1 MLVEAKQAF
10 YNEETG
16 AVQPW
21 RDIEVEDT
29 LGNELVNEGLAAAI
43 AAGGGG
49 GGASSFTVTLSYA
62 EEVNPKYFFGGIGY
76 DMTYGYELES
86 VIKISDNWY
95 SAPSD
100 GIPTGTYEV
109 LPIREGGAGYF
120 QILGGTGATLTGDAT
135 IILDELYETYYVKM
149 TGDCTVHITA

>member
-49 GGASSFTVTLSYA
+49 GGDFTVV
-62 EEVNPKYFFGGIGY
+62 E
-76 DMTYGYELES
+76 MTFALGDGVTAAYIYGTFIFDYGLETE
-86 VIKISDNWY
+86 Y
-95 SAPSD
+95 SAADLYVTSSTTLHTVMYKGVGHITSEPGYWFD
-100 GIPTGTYEV
+100 GENISEA
-109 LPIREGGAGYF
+109 GGF
-120 QILGGTGATLTGDAT
+120 TDGGTVT
-135 IILDELYETYYVKM
+135 INQGSD
-149 TGDCTVHITA
+149 